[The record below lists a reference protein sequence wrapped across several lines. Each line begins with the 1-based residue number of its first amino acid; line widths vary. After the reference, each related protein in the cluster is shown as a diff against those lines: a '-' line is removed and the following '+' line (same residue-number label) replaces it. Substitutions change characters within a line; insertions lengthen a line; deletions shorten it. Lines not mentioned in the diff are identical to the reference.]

1 MAEAQ
6 PQQVNR
12 PNPLGPFHP
21 TRKFS
26 EPERWICIY
35 PAYLNSNKTRQEGR
49 LLPKEKVSW
58 VMEFPTWGKK
68 IKPERVCSTKSFLKE
83 LIVKY

>member
-58 VMEFPTWGKK
+58 VMEFQTWGKK
-68 IKPERVCSTKSFLKE
+68 KSNQKE
-83 LIVKY
+83 FVKYQF

>member
-1 MAEAQ
+1 MENLEKSKRYSKINWPSEKMAEAQ

-58 VMEFPTWGKK
+58 VMEFPTWSKK
-68 IKPERVCSTKSFLKE
+68 I
-83 LIVKY
+83 